1 MYWKFLTILKSREN
15 GFNRILKIEIYFPFL
30 QINKI
35 NEKFEVFSFIFF
47 VRIIELLYNYLR
59 IIKKNFYLTFIY
71 FNENF
76 IFSMAGVAKW

>member
-15 GFNRILKIEIYFPFL
+15 GFNRISKIEIYFPFL